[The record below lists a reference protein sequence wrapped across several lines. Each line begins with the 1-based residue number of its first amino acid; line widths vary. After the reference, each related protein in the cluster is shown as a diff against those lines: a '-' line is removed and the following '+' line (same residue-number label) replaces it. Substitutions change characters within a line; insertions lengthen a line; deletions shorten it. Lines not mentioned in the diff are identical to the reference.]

1 MSSSSL
7 RNQIAMYEKQISD
20 LDHKF
25 SLEMKKEA
33 EITSRIVQIQ
43 NSITKN
49 TTESTYKS
57 KVAEITRKKDELARI
72 NIKKASIS
80 KERAAKIVT
89 LTRYNNDLQREVLNE
104 RKKEI
109 EENKR
114 LQREQ
119 LSFQKKLQQ
128 EMLETQQIS
137 QQPVII
143 REPEIPQRKIM
154 YDLFISH
161 ASEDKLTLVRP
172 LVDAL
177 QELNIKVWYDEL
189 TLKVGDSLR
198 RNIDNGLKNS
208 KYGVVILSTAFFDKQ
223 WPQYELDG
231 MVNREMQGKKVIL
244 PIWHKVTKDEVMN
257 YSPSIADKVA
267 LNTSEYS
274 VKELAIKLAEVVI
287 E

>member
-1 MSSSSL
+1 MTSSSL

-25 SLEMKKEA
+25 SLEMKKES
-33 EITSRIVQIQ
+33 EITSRIMQIQ

-72 NIKKASIS
+72 NVKKASIS
-80 KERAAKIVT
+80 KERTVKIVT

-119 LSFQKKLQQ
+119 LSFQKKLQR
-128 EMLETQQIS
+128 EMLETQQLS
-137 QQPVII
+137 QQPIII
-143 REPEIPQRKIM
+143 REPEIPQRNIM